1 MKRAPDDIVAVELD
15 PCALSAT
22 LAIASAVW
30 DICPCDA
37 VMAWTCDTAADLVA
51 RASSAMAST
60 TPIALMRDVVEPA
73 AAMKIAPVELAD
85 VEDRLCA
92 AVAILAMASVLLA
105 D

>member
-1 MKRAPDDIVAVELD
+1 
-15 PCALSAT
+15 
-22 LAIASAVW
+22 
-30 DICPCDA
+30 
-37 VMAWTCDTAADLVA
+37 
-51 RASSAMAST
+51 MAST